1 MSDHQLARMLVDS
14 ISSLTETTRELI
26 HAQVVPFTRQG
37 VSDYLREYETRQGWS
52 SPAMREA
59 NSVDASQSSKFKK
72 NSSRV
77 RCTKEN
83 CQGPHPEEDC
93 WARPENAK
101 KKEDFLARRSGD
113 RKGGQSTPQ
122 ASTVRGRKK
131 ISPPSAS
138 VAAVTE
144 DFSAFSLHAS
154 YEDVN
159 TPLAAGAT
167 VPTTSN
173 GRLWALHNTGATHH
187 LFNNI
192 CLFDK
197 SKLKPI
203 NDSNKRLKL
212 AGGGVSLAVHSEGSV
227 RLKAGD
233 GTVFELK
240 DCLYVPDLSKNL
252 IAGGRLR
259 LKGVREFYNPDDN
272 VSFSLVINGLALFN
286 GYIGQNGLMN
296 VAIEPVSGVNSLQD
310 DKTTTDDNSVLQHRR
325 LGHIGNKYLRQM
337 CKHQAVDGMVG
348 GNYDVVDCKTCS
360 LSKNVQLP
368 FNHSRPRAVRFLE
381 NIHVDLSGIMRSKS
395 LSNES
400 YFILFCDDFSCYRH
414 IFPLKSKEKRE
425 VYDIFMAYI
434 AVAERQTG
442 SKIIQ
447 FTVDRGGEFVNELL
461 GSELRS
467 LGIVLHTTA
476 GHALQQNGVAERGNR
491 TVNTKA

>member
-1 MSDHQLARMLVDS
+1 MSLTEAENQKTRFIVTTFILNRLDSNNNLQARNHLSNPNDPHVLIYNPHVLWKFLKNRHAKITEVKLAVVTKALYTCSIHRSDSLSSYLDKFENLICEFYLYKGQMSDHQSARMLVDS

-173 GRLWALHNTGATHH
+173 GRLWALHDTGATHH

-259 LKGVREFYNPDDN
+259 LKGVREFYDPDDN
-272 VSFSLVINGLALFN
+272 VSFSLVLNGLALFN
-286 GYIGQNGLMN
+286 GYIGQNG
-296 VAIEPVSGVNSLQD
+296 S
-310 DKTTTDDNSVLQHRR
+310 
-325 LGHIGNKYLRQM
+325 
-337 CKHQAVDGMVG
+337 
-348 GNYDVVDCKTCS
+348 
-360 LSKNVQLP
+360 
-368 FNHSRPRAVRFLE
+368 
-381 NIHVDLSGIMRSKS
+381 
-395 LSNES
+395 
-400 YFILFCDDFSCYRH
+400 
-414 IFPLKSKEKRE
+414 
-425 VYDIFMAYI
+425 
-434 AVAERQTG
+434 
-442 SKIIQ
+442 
-447 FTVDRGGEFVNELL
+447 
-461 GSELRS
+461 
-467 LGIVLHTTA
+467 
-476 GHALQQNGVAERGNR
+476 
-491 TVNTKA
+491 